1 MLPATTL
8 PAAVPA
14 GQDAAISAVCAGQDD
29 APQPPA
35 VSRTSWRDHRKTA
48 PRDGDAALAEL
59 QRWARC
65 GATPTA

>member
-1 MLPATTL
+1 MLPVTTL

-14 GQDAAISAVCAGQDD
+14 GQDAAVSAVCAGQGSE
-29 APQPPA
+29 PRPPV

-59 QRWARC
+59 QAM
-65 GATPTA
+65 G